1 MPRIQ
6 STQIARATQNQA
18 MQQGQQPAAKQS
30 LTVMM
35 NSILDSQGYRKRFD
49 ELLGKRTPQFVS
61 ALITLCNSTPQL
73 QEAFTTAPNTVI
85 QSALKAA
92 SFDLPIEQSL
102 GYAYI
107 VPFRNQGRMEATF
120 LLGYKGLLQL
130 AMRTGVYQK
139 INVVDVREGE
149 LKKFDRLTEDIELEF
164 EEDED
169 KRDTLP
175 IIGWCGYY
183 RLINGTEKVIY
194 MSRKQIEAHE
204 KRNRKGQNMTK
215 GWREN
220 FEAMAAKTVLRQLI
234 GKWGLMSIDY
244 QTATPQCIAAAEA
257 IAKGTFDDESER
269 EMQFT
274 EADYAIL
281 DEGTGEIKPDEQ
293 AGEAKEGKAE

>member
-1 MPRIQ
+1 M
-6 STQIARATQNQA
+6 
-18 MQQGQQPAAKQS
+18 
-30 LTVMM
+30 
-35 NSILDSQGYRKRFD
+35 
-49 ELLGKRTPQFVS
+49 
-61 ALITLCNSTPQL
+61 
-73 QEAFTTAPNTVI
+73 
-85 QSALKAA
+85 
-92 SFDLPIEQSL
+92 
-102 GYAYI
+102 
-107 VPFRNQGRMEATF
+107 
-120 LLGYKGLLQL
+120 

-169 KRDTLP
+169 KRDALP

-220 FEAMAAKTVLRQLI
+220 FDAMAAKTVLRQLI

-244 QTATPQCIAAAEA
+244 QTATPQSIAAAEA

-269 EMQFT
+269 EMQLA
-274 EADYAIL
+274 EADYSVV
-281 DEGTGEIKPDEQ
+281 DEETGEIKPEDED
-293 AGEAKEGKAE
+293 EAKESKAE

>member
-1 MPRIQ
+1 MARIQ
-6 STQIARATQNQA
+6 NTQMARAA
-18 MQQGQQPAAKQS
+18 QGQNMAAAQPQVKQS
-30 LTVMM
+30 MTVMM
-35 NSILDSQGYRKRFD
+35 NSLLDSEGYRKRFD

-73 QEAFTTAPNTVI
+73 QEAFATAPNTVI
-85 QSALKAA
+85 QAALKAA
-92 SFDLPIEQSL
+92 SFDLPIEPNL

-149 LKKFDRLTEDIELEF
+149 LKKFNRLTEDIELEF
-164 EEDED
+164 IEDEEQ
-169 KRDTLP
+169 REALP

-183 RLINGTEKVIY
+183 RLINGTEKIIY
-194 MSRKQIEAHE
+194 MSRRQIEAHE
-204 KRNRKGQNMTK
+204 RKNRKGQNMSK

-244 QTATPQCIAAAEA
+244 QTATPAAVAAAEA
-257 IAKGTFDDESER
+257 IAHGTFDDEAANEINMAEAEFAITDGEER
-269 EMQFT
+269 QNEQN
-274 EADYAIL
+274 ADAQNMP
-281 DEGTGEIKPDEQ
+281 GEVHE
-293 AGEAKEGKAE
+293 

>member
-1 MPRIQ
+1 MARIQ
-6 STQIARATQNQA
+6 NTQMARATQ
-18 MQQGQQPAAKQS
+18 GQNMAAAQPQVKQS
-30 LTVMM
+30 TTVMM
-35 NSILDSQGYRKRFD
+35 NSLLDSEGYRKRFE

-73 QEAFTTAPNTVI
+73 QEAFATAPNTVI
-85 QSALKAA
+85 QAALKAA
-92 SFDLPIEQSL
+92 SFDLPIDPNL

-149 LKKFDRLTEDIELEF
+149 WKKFNRLTEDIELEF
-164 EEDED
+164 IEDEEQ
-169 KRDTLP
+169 REALP
-175 IIGWCGYY
+175 IIGWCGYF
-183 RLINGTEKVIY
+183 RLINGMEKIIY
-194 MSRKQIEAHE
+194 MGRRQIEAHE
-204 KRNRKGQNMTK
+204 RKNRKGQNMGK

-244 QTATPQCIAAAEA
+244 QTATPAAIAAAEA
-257 IAKGTFDDESER
+257 IARGTFDDDNMVETEFAITDGE
-269 EMQFT
+269 EMQN
-274 EADYAIL
+274 EQNADAQNMP
-281 DEGTGEIKPDEQ
+281 GEVHE
-293 AGEAKEGKAE
+293 